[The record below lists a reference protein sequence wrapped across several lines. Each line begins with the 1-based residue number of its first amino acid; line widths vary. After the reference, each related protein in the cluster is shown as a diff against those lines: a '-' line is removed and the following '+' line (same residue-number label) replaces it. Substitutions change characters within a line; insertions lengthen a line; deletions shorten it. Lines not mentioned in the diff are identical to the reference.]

1 MFKSLIDT
9 LTVEQRSYEQM
20 ITDNDLGAAIQ
31 EKIQY
36 LRKMYIDFL
45 EDIKAEKSSPYCLNQ
60 KLLVM
65 AVMDYFTDLV
75 RIKEFHPVSKAN
87 VYKRIG
93 YLTYWFLRR
102 KPIQI
107 IHDDSEVLYDVNERF
122 AVSYIINELL
132 TAMKETNPAID
143 WNECWKK
150 VPDKRKQ
157 NFFQNWLY
165 YLTYRNFDA
174 QSLEFSI
181 MNFEM
186 GFDLIFPDDEY
197 K

>member
-1 MFKSLIDT
+1 
-9 LTVEQRSYEQM
+9 M
-20 ITDNDLGAAIQ
+20 IAENDLEDAIE

-36 LRKMYIDFL
+36 IRNMYMDFL
-45 EDIKAEKSSPYCLNQ
+45 EDIKAAQNSPYNLNQ

-93 YLTYWFLRR
+93 YLMYWFLKR

-107 IHDDSEVLYDVNERF
+107 ICDQSEALYDVNERF

-132 TAMKETNPAID
+132 TAINDTNPSID
-143 WNECWKK
+143 WNDCWKN

-186 GFDLIFPDDEY
+186 GFDLTFPDDEC